1 MDCCR
6 DVPVSKG
13 KSVPQASISVGEEP
27 LGAISPRL
35 YGHFAEHLGRCCYG
49 GIWAGD
55 SAASKGAAA
64 VDGPRTD
71 VVAALRELPVPLL
84 RWPGGCY
91 ADHYHWRNGI
101 GAPESR
107 PTTLNTSCGQLEP
120 DTNGI
125 GTHEFMALAERLGAE
140 PYLAVNVGTGSIQE
154 ACEWL
159 EYVNVGADSSLTRL
173 RATNG
178 HPEPWGVRLWGIG
191 NETWDCGG
199 RYDAAAYAHEYR
211 RYATMLRHIDPNV
224 ELVAVGMEDEPLP
237 ESMLD
242 RDWNVRFLEA
252 LGPNVGLMD
261 HLSIHRYWIRG
272 GAETGFDE
280 EDYYTLLTEAEST
293 ESLIQRTAARLA
305 HFAPAGHRARVAL
318 DEYGVWHPEA
328 RNWGPGDVP
337 RRTPVTFEQSNTLRD
352 ALAVAIA
359 FEGFHRQCAVLS
371 MANLAQVV
379 NVLQSVIVTDGA
391 SCVKTP
397 TYHAFALHRPHIG
410 ADAIEV
416 DVASAALPAG
426 GRAVSATASRKEAG
440 TAVTIV
446 NRDFRNAADVEIHCP
461 GNVDWSLVL
470 TADTADAVNSA
481 QSPDRVSPRALEL
494 HRTAAG
500 ASCATIPAHSMAT
513 IQYSQQRAG

>member
-1 MDCCR
+1 
-6 DVPVSKG
+6 
-13 KSVPQASISVGEEP
+13 
-27 LGAISPRL
+27 
-35 YGHFAEHLGRCCYG
+35 
-49 GIWAGD
+49 
-55 SAASKGAAA
+55 
-64 VDGPRTD
+64 
-71 VVAALRELPVPLL
+71 
-84 RWPGGCY
+84 
-91 ADHYHWRNGI
+91 
-101 GAPESR
+101 
-107 PTTLNTSCGQLEP
+107 
-120 DTNGI
+120 
-125 GTHEFMALAERLGAE
+125 
-140 PYLAVNVGTGSIQE
+140 
-154 ACEWL
+154 
-159 EYVNVGADSSLTRL
+159 
-173 RATNG
+173 
-178 HPEPWGVRLWGIG
+178 
-191 NETWDCGG
+191 
-199 RYDAAAYAHEYR
+199 
-211 RYATMLRHIDPNV
+211 MLRHIDPNV

-500 ASCATIPAHSMAT
+500 ASCGTIPAHSMAT
-513 IQYSQQRAG
+513 IQYSQRAL